1 MLEHAIDGA
10 LVLAF
15 LDGLTFVVLSFTTT
29 QSDNDLGESPLI
41 DKQAQWHN
49 GNTRLLGVTGDATDL
64 LAVKEQLAVAVGGMV
79 VIGPVTVFSNV
90 HVLDPDLTIDDH
102 AIGIGQAAFA
112 LTDGLDFGTS
122 EHDTSGERLDNLVVE
137 RRLTVL
143 DIDSIVVIASCHK
156 SLFILIKSQTNPE
169 RTPAREAVPATIL
182 RR

>member
-10 LVLAF
+10 LVLTL
-15 LDGLTFVVLSFTTT
+15 LDGLALVILPFTTT
-29 QSDNDLGESPLI
+29 QSDNELGESPLI
-41 DKQAQWHN
+41 DKEAQGN
-49 GNTRLLGVTGDATDL
+49 DGNTRLLGVACDTTDL
-64 LAVKEQLAVAVGGMV
+64 LAVKKQLAVAVSGMV
-79 VIGPVTVFSNV
+79 VIGPVAVFSNV

>member
-41 DKQAQWHN
+41 NKQAQWHN

-79 VIGPVTVFSNV
+79 IIGPVTVFGNV
-90 HVLDPDLTIDDH
+90 HVLDPDLTIDNH

-112 LTDGLDFGTS
+112 LTDGLDFGTC

-169 RTPAREAVPATIL
+169 RTPAREAIPATIL

>member
-102 AIGIGQAAFA
+102 AIGIGQATLA
-112 LTDGLDFGTS
+112 LTDGFDLSTREDDARREGL
-122 EHDTSGERLDNLVVE
+122 ENLVVKG
-137 RRLTVL
+137 RLAVL
-143 DIDSIVVIASCHK
+143 DIDGVVTLIVI
-156 SLFILIKSQTNPE
+156 
-169 RTPAREAVPATIL
+169 
-182 RR
+182 

>member
-49 GNTRLLGVTGDATDL
+49 GNTRLLGVAGDATDL
-64 LAVKEQLAVAVGGMV
+64 LAVKEQLAVAMGGMV
-79 VIGPVTVFSNV
+79 VIGSVTVFSNV
-90 HVLDPDLTIDDH
+90 HVLDPDLTIDNH

>member
-15 LDGLTFVVLSFTTT
+15 LDGLTLVVLPFTTT
-29 QSDNDLGESPLI
+29 QSDNKLGETPLI
-41 DKQAQWHN
+41 DKQTQGHD
-49 GNTRLLGVTGDATDL
+49 GNTRLLGVACDATDL
-64 LAVKEQLAVAVGGMV
+64 LAVKEQLAVTVGGMV
-79 VIGPVTVFSNV
+79 VIGPVAVFSNV
-90 HVLDPDLTIDDH
+90 HVLDPDLTIDNN

-156 SLFILIKSQTNPE
+156 SLFTLIKSQTNPE
-169 RTPAREAVPATIL
+169 RTPAREAIPATIL